1 MKPKT
6 FAVELTEPHTHAG
19 EDLLPGVVLTLPI
32 PKAEWLMQHR
42 IAKPYQKPVRPEPV
56 EGHQNQED

>member
-19 EDLLPGVVLTLPI
+19 KDLLPGAVLTLPI
-32 PKAEWLMQHR
+32 PKAEWLMRHR
-42 IAKPYQKPVRPEPV
+42 IAKPYQTPAKPIK
-56 EGHQNQED
+56 ED